1 MSKSKEKNWS
11 KHGRS
16 HSSEQSGNLQST
28 FMDNR
33 GWIEAVP
40 SRSLD
45 RKQRN
50 SPKGRLN
57 KKKREILY
65 YIFKQIN

>member
-1 MSKSKEKNWS
+1 
-11 KHGRS
+11 
-16 HSSEQSGNLQST
+16 
-28 FMDNR
+28 MDNR